1 MKAPALLEVV
11 APGLLTSIQ
20 DLGRQ
25 GLRRLGVPRSGALDP
40 VALRLANALAG
51 NAGEEAALEFLL
63 LGPTLRAVNGPVRL
77 GLAGE
82 VEAVVEAGAGARRV
96 GSWRSVT
103 LRPGESLRVG
113 PVTGGRVGYLAV
125 AGGLGADLVLGS
137 ASTYLRGGFG
147 GAGGS
152 ALRKGQTLAP
162 RSGSPPQGPELIL
175 PRPPPAGGPIR
186 AVPGPQD
193 DHFTEEAL
201 AAFFGGE
208 YVVRHESDRM
218 GMRLEGPRLAHRP
231 EHGAE
236 IVSDATVPGSVQVP
250 GSGQPIVLLADCQ
263 TSGGYPKI
271 ATVAT
276 ADLPRIGRLAPGARL
291 CFERVGVAEAED
303 LARAAEAEVRRLV
316 RSVAPLR

>member
-1 MKAPALLEVV
+1 MPPAALEVV
-11 APGLLTSIQ
+11 AAGALSSIQ
-20 DLGRQ
+20 DLGRP

-40 VALRLANALAG
+40 VALRLANAVAG
-51 NAGEEAALEFLL
+51 NAEEEAALEFLL
-63 LGPTLRAVNGPVRL
+63 VGPTLRAAGGAVRL
-77 GLAGE
+77 GLAGD
-82 VEAVVEAGAGARRV
+82 VEAVVQASEGERAV

-103 LRPGESLRVG
+103 LRPGESLQVG
-113 PVTGGRVGYLAV
+113 PTSGGRVGYLAV
-125 AGGLGADLVLGS
+125 AGGLAAEVVLGS

-147 GAGGS
+147 GAGGA
-152 ALRKGQTLAP
+152 ALRTGQALAP
-162 RSGSPPQGPELIL
+162 RSASPPHGPEQIL
-175 PRPPPAGGPIR
+175 PRPPAAGGPIR

-208 YVVRHESDRM
+208 YLVRHESDRM

-231 EHGAE
+231 ERGAE
-236 IVSDATVPGSVQVP
+236 IASDATVPGSVQVP

-276 ADLPRIGRLAPGARL
+276 ADLPRVGRLAPGARL
-291 CFERVGVAEAED
+291 RFERVGVAEAED
-303 LARAAEAEVRRLV
+303 LARAGEAEVRRLV
-316 RSVAPLR
+316 RSVVPLR

>member
-1 MKAPALLEVV
+1 MPPAALEVV
-11 APGLLTSIQ
+11 VAGPLSSIQ

-40 VALRLANALAG
+40 VALRLANAVAG
-51 NAGEEAALEFLL
+51 NAEEEAALEFLL
-63 LGPTLRAVNGPVRL
+63 LGPTLRAAHGAVRL
-77 GLAGE
+77 GLAGD
-82 VEAVVEAGAGARRV
+82 VEAVVEAREGQRQV

-113 PVTGGRVGYLAV
+113 PTRGGRVGYLAV
-125 AGGLGADLVLGS
+125 AGGLAAEVVLGS

-147 GAGGS
+147 GAGGA
-152 ALRKGQTLAP
+152 ALRAGQALSP
-162 RSGSPPQGPELIL
+162 RSASPPEGPERVL
-175 PRPPPAGGPIR
+175 PRPPAAGGPIR

-208 YVVRHESDRM
+208 YAVRHESDRM

-231 EHGAE
+231 ERGAE

-276 ADLPRIGRLAPGARL
+276 ADLPRVGRLAPGAHLR
-291 CFERVGVAEAED
+291 FERIGVAEAED
-303 LARAAEAEVRRLV
+303 LARASEAEVRRLV
-316 RSVAPLR
+316 RSVVPLR